1 MSAMRCLLTRQL
13 RANAT
18 SLLTVRLA
26 TCTHGWPLNS
36 LSSIAQARN
45 TNGRQS
51 DMLSCAPHK
60 RYACCSYEP
69 PVAPPGFHPACT
81 HITMT
86 VSWTS
91 HMVKPAQ
98 LTLNH
103 RVEENSRQSTD
114 ANVHTGYD
122 DQTHILL
129 IITETLF
136 TLL

>member
-1 MSAMRCLLTRQL
+1 
-13 RANAT
+13 
-18 SLLTVRLA
+18 
-26 TCTHGWPLNS
+26 
-36 LSSIAQARN
+36 
-45 TNGRQS
+45 
-51 DMLSCAPHK
+51 
-60 RYACCSYEP
+60 
-69 PVAPPGFHPACT
+69 
-81 HITMT
+81 MT